1 MSTMSRGRSRLLGV
15 FAMVVAGLVAC
26 GGANGVAPRSPAAYI
41 RVLNTWPGNGAIDVL
56 VNGQAAVIAL
66 SSGSLSPAILVSP
79 GVQTIALRRAGD
91 VLHAP
96 PTRSVTLSNGD
107 TVVVLALDSNSV
119 LDPWVLTDLGA
130 AVAPGR
136 SKLRVVHFAHEA
148 PSVLFYA
155 SEPDHPAS
163 SAVMFPFPYGSA
175 SPYLESTSGNWT
187 INMATEHYAAGGAPM
202 QTDTLLSTGTI
213 SIPAGQSRT
222 VVFIDGLMNGYR
234 VTVLTP

>member
-1 MSTMSRGRSRLLGV
+1 MMSPGRALVLGV

-26 GGANGVAPRSPAAYI
+26 GGANGVAPKSPAAYI

-56 VNGQAAVIAL
+56 VNGQDAVIAL
-66 SSGSLSPAILVSP
+66 SSGTLSPAVVVPP
-79 GVQTIALRRAGD
+79 GVQSVALRRAGD

-96 PTRSVTLSNGD
+96 ATRSVTLSNGD
-107 TVVVLALDSNSV
+107 TVTILALDSNSV
-119 LDPWVLTDLGA
+119 INPWVLTDSGA
-130 AVAPGR
+130 TVISGK
-136 SKLRVVHFAHEA
+136 SKLRVVHFAYGT

-155 SEPDHPAS
+155 SEPDHPAP

-187 INMATEHYAAGGAPM
+187 INMSTEHYGAGGAPM
-202 QTDTLLSTGTI
+202 QSDTLFSTGTI

-222 VVFIDGLMNGYR
+222 VVFIDGLMSGYR